1 MLFIDQS
8 IEKIYSNVGDVYQ
21 LTANATGTGN
31 SGGPVFNEQGRVIGI
46 FFASRRM
53 GGASVTFAIPISY
66 GIEIMSGYKP
76 VVR

>member
-8 IEKIYSNVGDVYQ
+8 IEEVYSSIGDVYQ
-21 LTANATGTGN
+21 LTANATGGGN

-46 FFASRRM
+46 FFASNK
-53 GGASVTFAIPISY
+53 GGDARITFAIPISY
-66 GIEIMSGYKP
+66 GREIMHGYKP